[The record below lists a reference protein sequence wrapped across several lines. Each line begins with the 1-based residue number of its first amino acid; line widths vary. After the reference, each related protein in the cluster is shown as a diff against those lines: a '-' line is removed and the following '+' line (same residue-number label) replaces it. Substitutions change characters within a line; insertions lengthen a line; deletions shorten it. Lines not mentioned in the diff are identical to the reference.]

1 MPSTTVEIDRTQAV
15 QELFD
20 VLVRFSR
27 SLRARGADWGNVV
40 HDLTRGDIVTLGV
53 LESRGS
59 IRPGQIAVALSV
71 DPSVISRQ
79 LTGLARLELITRGT
93 DPADGRAELITLAEA
108 GRVRLERARSAMS
121 AVLAERLDH
130 WGLEDIALAT
140 SIVDDLDARL
150 HEPICATDTTH
161 TTAHDTGHLTGHA
174 TKDPHV

>member
-1 MPSTTVEIDRTQAV
+1 MPTTTVAIDRTEAV
-15 QELFD
+15 QGLFD

-40 HDLTRGDIVTLGV
+40 HDMTRGDIVTLGV

-93 DPADGRAELITLAEA
+93 DPDDGRAELITITGS
-108 GRVRLERARSAMS
+108 GRARLEQARTAMS

-130 WGLEDIALAT
+130 WGLEDIARAA

-150 HEPICATDTTH
+150 HEPICATETTH
-161 TTAHDTGHLTGHA
+161 TTTHA
-174 TKDPHV
+174 TKDLHV